1 MSALKWIAA
10 CAVLTVSVTALASN
24 VQGIVISHHEAL
36 QHLRVQ
42 SRGEDFS
49 QKLQPAAPI
58 SVRFDALGRTFEL
71 ELDPN
76 VGLFAAASRSAEAGA
91 LIPYRGRIAG
101 ISRSWARIVMLDGTP
116 AGMVWDG
123 EDLFAIEVPGD
134 SIVDTSTPI
143 IYRLADAIIA
153 PGALSCA
160 SASSATNGAA
170 MYKSLVGNLSVAMA
184 QGAGAVSEINLGAI
198 GDSDFTN
205 IHGSNTAAAIIT
217 RLNNVDG
224 IYSEQIGVQINVP
237 LVETFTD
244 VTDPFTAV
252 TDPGTLLEEV
262 AAYRLATPGQQDQ
275 GLTHLYTGRDL
286 DGTTVGIA
294 YMEALCRSRFG
305 AGLSQG
311 GTNATFDS
319 LVTAHEIGHNFG
331 APHDAVTGSPCEA
344 EPATFI
350 MATSLNS
357 GNDQFSACSIMEMQ
371 DDIAAASCITPLP
384 STDASIAFNDQPPTI
399 LLGNAA
405 TITFDVANNG
415 TTQAINVVT
424 DVTLPNNVSFLSAAG
439 STGSCTNGAGTVSCQ
454 LGDIPGSSAA
464 TVTVTTATT
473 GVGIGVFDASVT
485 ADADDNG
492 SNNQTSAQLTV
503 DPAVN
508 LIVNI
513 PSSAQVTVNQSTNVS
528 ATLQN
533 QSILD
538 ATGVTLS
545 ISLDS
550 GLRANSA
557 SWSIGTCSVTAQ
569 QIDCQAGQFDAQSN
583 STLDL
588 NVTGLTTGTKNYT
601 VALASAEADADPS
614 NNSVDASVTVNS
626 ASGGGNNSD
635 GGGGAFGVMFLWL
648 LACATALLECRKPRC
663 ELRFVERPVRY

>member
-10 CAVLTVSVTALASN
+10 CAVLAVSVTAVASN
-24 VQGIVISHHEAL
+24 VEGIVISHHEAL

-49 QKLQPAAPI
+49 QKLQSVAPV

-71 ELDPN
+71 ELEPN
-76 VGLFAAASRSAEAGA
+76 AGLFATASRSVEAGG

-101 ISRSWARIVMLDGTP
+101 MPRSWARIVIVDGTP
-116 AGMVWDG
+116 SGMVWDG
-123 EDLFAIEVPGD
+123 EDLFAIEAPGD
-134 SIVDTSTPI
+134 SIVDTNTPI
-143 IYRLADAIIA
+143 IYRLADAIVS

-184 QGAGAVSEINLGAI
+184 QGAGAVSEIDLGAI

-205 IHGSNTAAAIIT
+205 VHGSNAAAAIIT

-224 IYSEQIGVQINVP
+224 IYSEQVGVQINVP

-244 VTDPFTAV
+244 VTDPFTAE
-252 TDPGTLLEEV
+252 TDPGMLLEEV
-262 AAYRLATPGQQDQ
+262 AAYRLATPGQQNQ

-311 GTNATFDS
+311 STNATFDS

-350 MATSLNS
+350 MATNLN
-357 GNDQFSACSIMEMQ
+357 GNNQFSACSILEMQ
-371 DDIAAASCITPLP
+371 DDISAASCITPLP

-424 DVTLPNNVSFLSAAG
+424 DVVLPDNVSFLSAAG

-473 GVGIGVFDASVT
+473 AVGIGVFNASVT

-492 SNNQTSAQLTV
+492 GNNQTSARLTV

-508 LIVNI
+508 LIVNV
-513 PSSAQVTVNQSTNVS
+513 PSSAEVTVNQSTNVS

-557 SWSIGTCSVTAQ
+557 NWSIGTCAVAAQ
-569 QIDCQAGQFDAQSN
+569 QIDCQAGQFDAQSS

-588 NVTGLTTGTKNYT
+588 SVTGLTTGTKNYT
-601 VALASAEADADPS
+601 VALASAEPDANPS

-626 ASGGGNNSD
+626 ASGGSNNSD
-635 GGGGAFGVMFLWL
+635 GGGGAFGAILLWL
-648 LACATALLECRKPRC
+648 LACAAALLDCRKRRC
-663 ELRFVERPVRY
+663 EPNYLARPVR